1 MSSTTPKRHFLPATC
16 LSAFALLAVSGLPA
30 VAQQGAPSSAGQGGQ
45 QPPGSGAEELV
56 GLFGATCL
64 HFAGSPSGVRGFL
77 NEQKV
82 PVMPQTAR
90 AAFLAGR
97 AGQVFDA
104 SEPGVNLAVV
114 TLDDGGCETVVEKA
128 NPDEVLSTLIKTA
141 QDAKTPLT
149 PLGDQADKAA
159 NGVRHAAFA
168 LTENG
173 RTMHILVST
182 AAAPPQ
188 AVLTLAPK

>member
-1 MSSTTPKRHFLPATC
+1 MAVLCTLPLAPA
-16 LSAFALLAVSGLPA
+16 SAQPRSQ
-30 VAQQGAPSSAGQGGQ
+30 AQAPGQGQ
-45 QPPGSGAEELV
+45 QAPGSGAEELV

-64 HFAGSPSGVRGFL
+64 HFAGNPTAVRGFMT
-77 NEQKV
+77 QQGV
-82 PVMPQTAR
+82 PVMPEKAR

-114 TLDDGGCETVVEKA
+114 SLDDGGCEAVVEKA
-128 NPDEVLSTLIKTA
+128 DPNEVLSALQKAAT
-141 QDAKTPLT
+141 DAKTPLT
-149 PLGDQADKAA
+149 RLGEQADPGAG
-159 NGVRHAAFA
+159 GVHHAAFG
-168 LTENG
+168 LTEAG
-173 RTMHILVST
+173 RQMHILVST

>member
-1 MSSTTPKRHFLPATC
+1 MRHMIAAV
-16 LSAFALLAVSGLPA
+16 SLLAGAAFLTPA
-30 VAQQGAPSSAGQGGQ
+30 FAQQGAPQG

-64 HFAGSPSGVRGFL
+64 HFAGDPAGVRGFL
-77 NEQKV
+77 QQQKV
-82 PVMPQTAR
+82 PEMPQQAKT
-90 AAFLAGR
+90 AFLAGR

-114 TLDDGGCETVVEKA
+114 SLDDGGCEAVVEKA
-128 NPDEVLSTLIKTA
+128 NPAEVLSTLQKTA
-141 QDAKTPLT
+141 ADNKTPLA
-149 PLGDQADKAA
+149 PLGDQADTGAG
-159 NGVRHAAFA
+159 GVHHAAFG

-173 RTMHILVST
+173 RQMHILVST
-182 AAAPPQ
+182 AANPPQ

>member
-1 MSSTTPKRHFLPATC
+1 MSTTRTTRRFLPAP
-16 LSAFALLAVSGLPA
+16 LLAVMALLAAPA
-30 VAQQGAPSSAGQGGQ
+30 VSASAQPAGQ

-64 HFAGSPSGVRGFL
+64 HFAGSPSEVRGFL

-104 SEPGVNLAVV
+104 SEPGINLAVV
-114 TLDDGGCETVVEKA
+114 SLDDGGCETVVEKA

-141 QDAKTPLT
+141 QEAKTPLT

-168 LTENG
+168 LSENG

-182 AAAPPQ
+182 ASAAPQ